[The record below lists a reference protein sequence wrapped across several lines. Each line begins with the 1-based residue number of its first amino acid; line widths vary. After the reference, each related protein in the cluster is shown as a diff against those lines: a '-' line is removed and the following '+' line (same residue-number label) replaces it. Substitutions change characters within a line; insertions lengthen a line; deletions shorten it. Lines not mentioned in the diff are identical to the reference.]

1 MNRMLFV
8 ISGLMLLGGCAVT
21 QKPVYCAKVIT
32 ANSPTQQQDY
42 YPLWIVAINN
52 QAVPL
57 QTEHILPSG
66 SYQLR
71 VVELIHDPKLTL
83 PAQSRYYIDWEIDL
97 EPDTQYY
104 VASQFFEDVDERY
117 WQPVVTKKDIQSC
130 VVP

>member
-1 MNRMLFV
+1 MNRMLGL
-8 ISGLMLLGGCAVT
+8 IGGLMCLGGCAANT
-21 QKPVYCAKVIT
+21 GPVYCAKVIT
-32 ANSPTQQQDY
+32 TKSAPNQQNY
-42 YPLWIVAINN
+42 YPLWIVAIND

-97 EPDTQYY
+97 EPDTQYH
-104 VASQFFEDVDERY
+104 VASQFFEGNDERY
-117 WQPVVTKKDIQSC
+117 WQPVVTKKAMQTC